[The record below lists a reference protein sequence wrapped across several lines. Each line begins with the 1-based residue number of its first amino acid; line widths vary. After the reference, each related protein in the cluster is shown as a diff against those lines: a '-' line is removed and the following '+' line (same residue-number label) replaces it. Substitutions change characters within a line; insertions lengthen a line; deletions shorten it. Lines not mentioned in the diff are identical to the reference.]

1 MLKPDACFDKITD
14 IETSFLKD
22 NRIKGLILDL
32 DNTLIDNEHNFIDG
46 IKEWIQSVKENDIKI
61 CIATNSISKS
71 KISNLAEQI
80 DVPYVYVSLK
90 PLKFGLKKAMKILE
104 LKNNE
109 IAEIGDQL
117 FTDVWVS
124 NRMHIYSI
132 LTKPVSRDRFKI
144 DKLKRK
150 VEKWYLTKD
159 NNNI

>member
-1 MLKPDACFDKITD
+1 MLKPDACFNKITD
-14 IETSFLKD
+14 IEVSFLKE
-22 NRIKGLILDL
+22 NSIKGLILDL
-32 DNTLIDNEHNFIDG
+32 DNTLIDLEHNFIEG
-46 IKEWIQSVKENDIKI
+46 IKDWIDNIKDNNIKI
-61 CIATNSISKS
+61 CIATNSISKN
-71 KISNLAEQI
+71 KIANLAEQL

-90 PLKFGLKKAMKILE
+90 PLKFGLKKAIKILE

-132 LTKPVSRDRFKI
+132 LTKPVSKDRFKI

-150 VEKWYLTKD
+150 IEKWYLTKD
-159 NNNI
+159 NNN